1 MEIRSTES
9 ILKSVRVTQLK
20 KAAVSRLDVQF
31 PVDQY
36 LKVNVGVWRNKHPPL
51 MICDP

>member
-36 LKVNVGVWRNKHPPL
+36 LLSKRGSVVKQTSSSHAL
-51 MICDP
+51 